1 MNHTIELNSL
11 MQKAYEQGNFQLEGL
26 ALQLDNI
33 LCVGED
39 TTNKIMD
46 NILEFLHGLVD

>member
-1 MNHTIELNSL
+1 MNHTMELNSL

-26 ALQLDNI
+26 ALQLENI
-33 LCVGED
+33 LCTGED

-46 NILEFLHGLVD
+46 NVIEFLYNLVD